1 MGRTFSLYF
10 PGSGYPISIPFSTF
24 FVLFVIH
31 RDSAFSP
38 LFILNLFFDLCE
50 NGVDGCTKQELDS
63 VHEDSVSY
71 CRRREI
77 AILGYM

>member
-1 MGRTFSLYF
+1 MMWWGKKCLITGRHQELGGVVGRTFSLYF

-50 NGVDGCTKQELDS
+50 NGVDGCTKTG
-63 VHEDSVSY
+63 
-71 CRRREI
+71 
-77 AILGYM
+77 A